1 MLTEKE
7 INSLKKYFKEIN
19 DTIKRTNQN
28 EPVCLAE
35 LQELNRMI
43 NFKKGILARLEE
55 STAKSILGIFLFL
68 DKFVKVINEKY

>member
-7 INSLKKYFKEIN
+7 IHSLKEYFKEID

-55 STAKSILGIFLFL
+55 STAKSIFGIFLFV
-68 DKFVKVINEKY
+68 DKFIKVISEKY

>member
-7 INSLKKYFKEIN
+7 INSLKEYFKEIN
-19 DTIKRTNQN
+19 DTINRTNQN

-35 LQELNRMI
+35 LQELTRMI

-55 STAKSILGIFLFL
+55 STAKSILGIFLFV

>member
-7 INSLKKYFKEIN
+7 INSLKEYFKEI
-19 DTIKRTNQN
+19 DSTIKRTNQN
-28 EPVCLAE
+28 EQVCLAE
-35 LQELNRMI
+35 LQELTRMI

-55 STAKSILGIFLFL
+55 STAKSILGIFLFV

>member
-7 INSLKKYFKEIN
+7 INSLKEYFNEIN

-35 LQELNRMI
+35 LQELTRMI
-43 NFKKGILARLEE
+43 NFKKGILERLEE
-55 STAKSILGIFLFL
+55 STAKSILGIFLFV

>member
-7 INSLKKYFKEIN
+7 INSLKEYFKEIN

-35 LQELNRMI
+35 LQELARII
-43 NFKKGILARLEE
+43 NFKKGILTRLEE
-55 STAKSILGIFLFL
+55 STAKSIFGIFLFIN
-68 DKFVKVINEKY
+68 KFVEVIKNKY

>member
-7 INSLKKYFKEIN
+7 INSLKEYFKEIN

-35 LQELNRMI
+35 LQELTRMI

-55 STAKSILGIFLFL
+55 STAKSILEIFLFVN
-68 DKFVKVINEKY
+68 KFVKVINEKY

>member
-7 INSLKKYFKEIN
+7 INSLKEYFKEIN

-35 LQELNRMI
+35 LQELTRMI
-43 NFKKGILARLEE
+43 NFKKGIQTRLEE
-55 STAKSILGIFLFL
+55 STTKSIFGIVLFIN
-68 DKFVKVINEKY
+68 KFVEVIKNKY

>member
-7 INSLKKYFKEIN
+7 IHSLKEYFKEID

-35 LQELNRMI
+35 LQELTRMI

-55 STAKSILGIFLFL
+55 STAKSILGIFLFV

>member
-7 INSLKKYFKEIN
+7 INSLKEYFKEIN

-35 LQELNRMI
+35 LQELTRMI

-55 STAKSILGIFLFL
+55 STAKSILGIFLFV

>member
-7 INSLKKYFKEIN
+7 INSLKEYFKEIN

-35 LQELNRMI
+35 LQELARMI
-43 NFKKGILARLEE
+43 NFKKGILTRLEE
-55 STAKSILGIFLFL
+55 STAKSILEIFLFVN
-68 DKFVKVINEKY
+68 KFVKVINEKY

>member
-7 INSLKKYFKEIN
+7 INSLKEYFKEIN

-35 LQELNRMI
+35 LQELTRMM

-55 STAKSILGIFLFL
+55 STAKSILGIFLFV

>member
-7 INSLKKYFKEIN
+7 INSLKEYFKEIDN
-19 DTIKRTNQN
+19 TIKRNNQN

-35 LQELNRMI
+35 LQELTRMI

-55 STAKSILGIFLFL
+55 STTKSILGIFLFV

>member
-7 INSLKKYFKEIN
+7 INSLKEYFKEI
-19 DTIKRTNQN
+19 DSTIKRTNQN

-35 LQELNRMI
+35 LQELTRMI

-55 STAKSILGIFLFL
+55 STAKSILGIFLFV

>member
-7 INSLKKYFKEIN
+7 INSLKEYFKEIN

-35 LQELNRMI
+35 LQELARMI

-55 STAKSILGIFLFL
+55 STAKSILGIFLFV

>member
-7 INSLKKYFKEIN
+7 INSLKEYFKEIN

-35 LQELNRMI
+35 LQELTRMI
-43 NFKKGILARLEE
+43 NFKKGILSRLEE
-55 STAKSILGIFLFL
+55 STAKSILGIFLFV

>member
-7 INSLKKYFKEIN
+7 INSLKEYFKEI
-19 DTIKRTNQN
+19 DSTIKRTTQN

-35 LQELNRMI
+35 LQELTRMI

-55 STAKSILGIFLFL
+55 STAKSILGIFLFV

>member
-7 INSLKKYFKEIN
+7 INSLKEYFNEIN

-35 LQELNRMI
+35 LQELTRMI

-55 STAKSILGIFLFL
+55 STAKSILGIFLFV